1 MINSYIIENGKVFVS
16 DQDGLIDEREYNDN
30 IKQII
35 IEENILESIQNE
47 IKEIEQYDIY
57 QGKTLK
63 KIMSSKIP
71 YVTLFSLATFG
82 LVVLLPSSN
91 PNSIMVL
98 IGDVIT
104 GLTSISLGIFGDVYR
119 YKMNNNQKKR
129 EERYFVLKELE
140 VKQLEKIQSL
150 KKEKN
155 NNSIKTETIILDHN
169 KENEKIDLMIQEY
182 MDEYNNCNN
191 NVVEERGSVKKLV
204 R

>member
-150 KKEKN
+150 KKEKS